1 MDIQISVE
9 TGRYRLISSGTL
21 LTIDDQP
28 VLMTVEIDE
37 EESASVLLIFHHKKH
52 PDGKSLVRSISIDGT
67 VDEWHIYESADG
79 DCSWLIQPE
88 PIVQYQDAEEQLT
101 LYLQIHLNKIA
112 TDGTIKLDFCWLEG
126 DREISV

>member
-21 LTIDDQP
+21 FTMEDQP

-37 EESASVLLIFHHKKH
+37 VESASVLLIFHRKSH
-52 PDGKSLVRSISIDGT
+52 PEGKRLVRSVSIDGT
-67 VDEWHIYESADG
+67 VDEWHIYESVDG
-79 DCSWLIQPE
+79 DFGWLIKPE
-88 PIVQYQDAEEQLT
+88 PIIQYQDEEEQLT
-101 LYLQIHLNKIA
+101 LYLQIHINKIA

-126 DREISV
+126 DREISL